1 VISIKRLSDLDINNN
16 WRFEFK
22 YRLNYLQYQKLKIA
36 VLPFMKMD
44 YYTRIAPKK
53 KYLVRS
59 LYYDT
64 YDYSLYHEKMGGD
77 SDRVKFR
84 LRTYSQ
90 SVAED
95 TVVRA
100 ELKVRQADIMDKYSL
115 FISQTEYNYFLQ
127 KHHWQNNDNPVL
139 SEFERYYHLKAL
151 KPQILVDYYREGYED
166 RNKDGLRVTFDHKVR
181 SAHGDALFTNK
192 PLFFK
197 EHHPLGIVLE
207 VKCRNKQPDWLRN
220 LVRDHGLKLVA
231 NSKFAQG
238 IQVARQD
245 LFYPNGVV
253 VVR

>member
-1 VISIKRLSDLDINNN
+1 MSENETNSN

-44 YYTRIAPKK
+44 YYTRVSPKK
-53 KYLVRS
+53 RYLVRS

-90 SVAED
+90 SFSGD
-95 TVVRA
+95 TVIRA
-100 ELKVRQADIMDKYSL
+100 ELKVRKADVMEKYSL
-115 FISQTEYNYFLQ
+115 FISRNDYQYFMR
-127 KHHWQNNDNPVL
+127 KHHWINNDSPIL
-139 SEFERYYHLKAL
+139 SEFERVYHLKAL

-166 RNKDGLRVTFDHKVR
+166 RNKNGLRVTFDHKVR
-181 SAHGDALFTNK
+181 SAHADALFPSK
-192 PLFFK
+192 AIFFK

-207 VKCRNKQPDWLRN
+207 IKSRNKQPDWLRN

-245 LFYPNGVV
+245 LFYPNGII